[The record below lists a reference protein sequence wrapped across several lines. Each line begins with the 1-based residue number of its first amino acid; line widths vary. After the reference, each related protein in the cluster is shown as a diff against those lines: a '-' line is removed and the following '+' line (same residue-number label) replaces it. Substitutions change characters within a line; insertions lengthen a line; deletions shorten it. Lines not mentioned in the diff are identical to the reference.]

1 MGKNRIFGVTLA
13 AACALMVL
21 PAAGQDEATL
31 TQDARKLAGT
41 LQQSLA
47 GKLMAEIK
55 ANGPAA
61 AIGVCTTIGPGMAAE
76 LSRHNGVRLTRV
88 SLKVRN
94 PLLGAP
100 DGWEQGVLKR
110 FDDRLASGEKPEA
123 LEYAETV
130 TEPAGRYFRYV
141 KALPVQPLCLNCH
154 GASDQIAA
162 EVKQRL
168 AQDYPKD
175 LATGYSVGQVRG
187 AISIKRPL

>member
-1 MGKNRIFGVTLA
+1 MSGNRMIGVVLA
-13 AACALMVL
+13 ASCALMAQDVT
-21 PAAGQDEATL
+21 AQDEATL
-31 TQDARKLAGT
+31 TQDARKLAST
-41 LQQSLA
+41 MQQSLA
-47 GKLMAEIK
+47 GKLMAEIR

-61 AIGVCTTIGPGMAAE
+61 AIGVCTTIGPGVAAE

-100 DGWEQGVLKR
+100 DGWEQAVLKR
-110 FDDRLASGEKPEA
+110 FDDRLASGDKPEA
-123 LEYAETV
+123 LEYSETV
-130 TEPAGRYFRYV
+130 TEPAGRYFRYL
-141 KALPVQPLCLNCH
+141 KALPVQAVCLNCH
-154 GASDQIAA
+154 GASDQIPA

-175 LATGYSVGQVRG
+175 LATGYSVGQIRG